1 MTTQKTALKSACLDE
16 RRLRFASRKQEL
28 EINKREQ
35 ELRDFERDSLL
46 SWVNE
51 DRDRNMALLYER
63 SERAFNE
70 DQELELELLPYEK
83 QERYIRERERLREN
97 VKRAKSPQ
105 IDYLELYERFLSLP
119 IGKDALRVNTNSWK
133 REKRLRSRVRF
144 MFETKRPVF
153 FLTFTFNNESLSQY
167 SEKRL
172 KRAVLKWVHEYADIF
187 IVNKDYGAE
196 NARLHFHALVVARN
210 DFVDLSTWSFGYFF
224 ARVCGKRA
232 SDIANLGAYVAKL
245 SRHAIKE
252 SAATDERIVYS
263 RCFAL
268 NGV

>member
-16 RRLRFASRKQEL
+16 KRLRFASQKQEL

-51 DRDRNMALLYER
+51 DRERNMALLYER
-63 SERAFNE
+63 SARAFNE
-70 DQELELELLPYEK
+70 DQQLERELLPYEK
-83 QERYIRERERLREN
+83 QERYIKERERLREN
-97 VKRAKSPQ
+97 VERAKNPQ
-105 IDYLELYERFLSLP
+105 IDYLELYESFLSLP
-119 IGKDALRVNTNSWK
+119 IGKDAYRTNTNAWK
-133 REKRLRSRVRF
+133 REKRLRGRVRY
-144 MFETKRPVF
+144 MFQTKRPVF
-153 FLTFTFNNESLSQY
+153 FLTFTFNNESLSHY
-167 SEKRL
+167 SEKHL
-172 KRAVLKWVHEYADIF
+172 KRAVLKWVHNFADIF
-187 IVNKDYGAE
+187 IVNKDFGSQ
-196 NARLHFHALVVARN
+196 NARLHYHALVVAKS
-210 DFVDLSTWSFGYFF
+210 DFVDLSTWSLGYFF

-268 NGV
+268 NGI